1 MKQEASQSSKR
12 PRFSEVCQRYH
23 LDYQSM
29 QEIAR
34 SAGVPKEVVD
44 AMAVSTAVHRDQALK
59 VLAVLSE
66 RTGATWTLDNVQVV
80 ILPTFKE
87 FHVFHQFDLAILST
101 TSGVSFDTIDRMLR
115 GEPIREHEA
124 IRILQAASRQ
134 TRLYYKFTNVD
145 VALL

>member
-1 MKQEASQSSKR
+1 MKQEASQSSNR

-23 LDYQSM
+23 LDYQAM

-34 SAGVPKEVVD
+34 SAGVPKDVVD
-44 AMAVSTAVHRDQALK
+44 AMAVSTAVRRDQARK

-66 RTGATWTLDNVQVV
+66 RTGETWTLDNVHVA
-80 ILPTFKE
+80 ILPTFKD
-87 FHVFHQFDLAILST
+87 FHAFHQFDLAILST

-115 GEPIREHEA
+115 GEPISEHEA